1 MHLHV
6 KMMKKRKIAKDGST
20 QISKQSW
27 LSVFVQMMNCHMSI
41 KSHYVKNGK
50 KTIARLMV
58 SYFLQVTKIVLNPR
72 ISNTKTIYLENWPNT
87 IFLS

>member
-1 MHLHV
+1 MS
-6 KMMKKRKIAKDGST
+6 KM
-20 QISKQSW
+20 
-27 LSVFVQMMNCHMSI
+27 V
-41 KSHYVKNGK
+41 K